1 VLWAKGAKKIQV
13 MGKNIRKD
21 FELDWLDIDWNR
33 SAQDWTGQ
41 DTTSQLEKRIDK
53 KGRDLTEKV
62 HLRNS
67 FGSLGR

>member
-1 VLWAKGAKKIQV
+1 MQWAKGAKKIQV
-13 MGKNIRKD
+13 MGKNNERTLNWIGWIRL
-21 FELDWLDIDWNR
+21 ER